1 VVVGVHSVS
10 DDWISDVY
18 AYISGTIASDAT
30 GTCASCGI
38 GTYKTT
44 PGSALCIGCPSD
56 SNAAEGS
63 NKVSDCTCNR
73 GYTGANG
80 GLCVACI
87 AGKYKVATGNTAC
100 TNCVAGQYSTAVG
113 ATSDVCEACVTN
125 TKSIEASDKQTDCTC
140 NSGYTGA
147 NGGPC
152 KACIA
157 GKYKVAT
164 GDAACT
170 NCVAGKY
177 SIGIGAT
184 SNVCQTCATNSDSM
198 EASDEQTDCICN
210 SGYTGANGGPCGEC
224 SAGKFWMEM

>member
-1 VVVGVHSVS
+1 MIDCKCNPG
-10 DDWISDVY
+10 
-18 AYISGTIASDAT
+18 AT
-30 GTCASCGI
+30 GGD
-38 GTYKTT
+38 GR
-44 PGSALCIGCPSD
+44 GCS
-56 SNAAEGS
+56 
-63 NKVSDCTCNR
+63 
-73 GYTGANG
+73 
-80 GLCVACI
+80 LCV
-87 AGKYKVATGNTAC
+87 AGKYKPMTGSAQCIDCTLNSNSPVGTTAADACLCNAGFSGTDAGLCEACVPGKYKSDTGSAQC

-152 KACIA
+152 EACIA

-184 SNVCQTCATNSDSM
+184 SNVCQTCATNADSM
-198 EASDEQTDCICN
+198 EASDEQTNCICN

-224 SAGKFWMEM
+224 SAGKYWMEM